1 VYKVLATHPD
11 NAMND
16 EQKINAAESTDNP
29 PDAANQEQA
38 KPLTVED
45 VHAATL
51 PLHLDPAHV
60 ARANA
65 AASGS
70 KPTEA
75 DPVSIPNEDGGGQ
88 AGEDALD
95 D

>member
-1 VYKVLATHPD
+1 
-11 NAMND
+11 MND
-16 EQKINAAESTDNP
+16 EQKINAAETTDNP
-29 PDAANQEQA
+29 PDAVTQEQA

-51 PLHLDPAHV
+51 PMHLDPLHA

-65 AASGS
+65 AASPPS
-70 KPTEA
+70 APE
-75 DPVSIPNEDGGGQ
+75 PVTIPNEGGGQ
-88 AGEDALD
+88 AGEEALD